1 MTFNLL
7 AFARVSTRL
16 ARSLLITA
24 ITALA
29 ALLALPANAQMT
41 CAELGGWLAKDPT
54 VLPVN
59 ATTPLTTLTTTG
71 ANARCEANFI
81 YSSRGGPDYG
91 YDVGEQ
97 QRVQIR
103 VGLPLNAIESSDRVS
118 KWNGRTRNLGGGG
131 CAGSVGSVTSATSR
145 GWVGSSTD
153 TGHVGGDCLF
163 ALQPTPTRLNVGR
176 LNDFIADSL
185 VAQVRWAKALAAT
198 YYASAP
204 VKNYWDGCST
214 GGRQGFAVAQTH
226 PEELDGWLVG
236 APAVNYGRF
245 RIAQLWGPIAMK
257 DLAGGPISSAKT
269 AQATASAI
277 AACDAADGV
286 VDGVLADP
294 RSCTWSAQANV
305 CGTPGAPA
313 TNCLTPGEA
322 QAIDLIWDGPRNNF
336 GLQIFPGLERGAQIS
351 ALNGALPSQ
360 TATGQLKW
368 NHSDA
373 SADWSVLHL
382 ADFAAEAE
390 LGSHTTG
397 DIINTMD
404 VQLDRVRNA
413 GKKILMWQGTAD
425 QLITAENGLEYY
437 TRAAAYFGKGTPDF
451 SVLQNWWRYFRMP
464 GVAHCGGGVGPQPDQ
479 EAMFQQLV
487 NWVEKGIAPDTV
499 PTANTGRTRMACP
512 FPRQAIWDG
521 VGNPNVASS
530 WKCGGN
536 VQTKENICQSI
547 VTPYQH
553 ETEDELQAWGKY
565 NPATCNDNSK
575 VPLNAQSNGRA
586 AVAADYPAD
595 PTGRDVVTAT
605 GDE

>member
-1 MTFNLL
+1 VIRKSLVLL
-7 AFARVSTRL
+7 AVVLAPVSAL
-16 ARSLLITA
+16 AQMTCAQLAGVLASDATVLPVNST
-24 ITALA
+24 TALA
-29 ALLALPANAQMT
+29 ALT
-41 CAELGGWLAKDPT
+41 G
-54 VLPVN
+54 
-59 ATTPLTTLTTTG
+59 TG
-71 ANARCEANFI
+71 ASARCEANFI
-81 YSSRGGPDYG
+81 YSSRSGPESG
-91 YDVGEQ
+91 YDVGES

-103 VGLPLNAIESSDRVS
+103 VGLPLNGADSADRIS

-131 CAGSVGSVTSATSR
+131 CAGSVGSVTGATSR
-145 GWVGSSTD
+145 GYVGSSTD

-163 ALQPTPTRLNVGR
+163 ALQPTPTRLNIGR

-185 VAQVRWAKALAAT
+185 IAQVRWAKALAGM

-204 VKNYWDGCST
+204 VRNYWDGCST
-214 GGRQGFAVAQTH
+214 GGRQGFAVAQRA

-269 AQATASAI
+269 AQATTSAV
-277 AACDAADGV
+277 AACDEQDGV
-286 VDGVLADP
+286 KDGVLADP

-305 CGTPGAPA
+305 CGTSTAPA
-313 TNCLTPGEA
+313 ANCLTPGEA
-322 QAIDLIWDGPRNNF
+322 QAIDLIWDGPRNNY

-351 ALNGALPSQ
+351 ALNGAVPSQ

-390 LGSHTTG
+390 LGSNTTG

-404 VQLDRVRNA
+404 VQLDRVRNG

-437 TRAAAYFGKGTPDF
+437 TRAGAYFAKGTPDF
-451 SVLQNWWRYFRMP
+451 SVLQSWWRYFRMP
-464 GVAHCGGGVGPQPDQ
+464 GVAHCGGGSGPQPDQ

-487 NWVEKGIAPDTV
+487 NWVESGIAPDTV
-499 PTANTGRTRMACP
+499 PTANAQTPTSPARTRMACP
-512 FPRQAIWDG
+512 FPTQAIYDG
-521 VGNPNVASS
+521 VGNPNLASS

-547 VTPYQH
+547 VTPYKH
-553 ETEDELQAWGKY
+553 ETEDQLQAWGKY
-565 NPATCNDNSK
+565 NPASCNENSS
-575 VPLNAQSNGRA
+575 VPLNKQSNGRG
-586 AVAADYPAD
+586 AVAADFPGD
-595 PTGRDVVTAT
+595 PTAVEPAAAT
-605 GDE
+605 VSE